1 MSAGLFRAQ
10 TRRPFTPLRIKRD
23 AYFDARRNKK
33 VCGAHCIAL
42 AQSRNTGEP
51 LCPIATTGAAGTN
64 FPITRT
70 QMYTEACQP
79 GKLLSEEK
87 SLVSI
92 SVKKV

>member
-1 MSAGLFRAQ
+1 MRAGTKRCV
-10 TRRPFTPLRIKRD
+10 RRLNTALRD
-23 AYFDARRNKK
+23 A
-33 VCGAHCIAL
+33 
-42 AQSRNTGEP
+42 QSCNSGEP

-70 QMYTEACQP
+70 QMYKESCQP

-92 SVKKV
+92 SEKKV